1 MDVEH
6 EKLALVAQDIHKIA
20 LDGSKASSGST
31 LDSPN
36 GTVSRDRISR
46 DQTVLPLPFLA
57 FLSLTETP
65 QNYSIASSVQSSE
78 LPRAI
83 ALNSSRFLVGDC

>member
-1 MDVEH
+1 M
-6 EKLALVAQDIHKIA
+6 AQDVHKIA
-20 LDGSKASSGST
+20 LDGPKTSSGST

-46 DQTVLPLPFLA
+46 DQTVLSLPFLA

-65 QNYSIASSVQSSE
+65 QNYSTASSVQSSE
-78 LPRAI
+78 LPRAT